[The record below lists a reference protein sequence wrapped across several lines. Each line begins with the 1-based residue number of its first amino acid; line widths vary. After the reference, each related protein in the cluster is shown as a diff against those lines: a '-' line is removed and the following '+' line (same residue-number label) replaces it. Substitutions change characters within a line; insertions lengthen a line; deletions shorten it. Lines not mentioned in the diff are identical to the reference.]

1 MPDRFLKY
9 KKCFYIETDLKKMKK
24 TGWFLIFLGRIFP
37 IFFFSSLFCFYRKQE
52 STKRNQIPSIGSS
65 VFPKGLIFFYRKQS
79 GSFRKTHRNGE
90 PDNDQ
95 SVKRIAALF
104 TDKPYALYILLQTFS
119 LLYQNQQSKSAL
131 NVFSLLA
138 ASRQSDRTAL
148 DSSPKAAYPRNNL
161 PLNWAAARLPRP
173 SA

>member
-1 MPDRFLKY
+1 MFLYRNRFKENE
-9 KKCFYIETDLKKMKK
+9 KNR
-24 TGWFLIFLGRIFP
+24 LISHFLGRIFP

-79 GSFRKTHRNGE
+79 GSFRKTHRNGG

-131 NVFSLLA
+131 NVFLLLA

-161 PLNWAAARLPRP
+161 PLN
-173 SA
+173 